1 MQTQKIMLW
10 LFPIMFAI
18 SGISFPLGVMF
29 YWLVSNFWTMG
40 QQYVVIKRMPT
51 PGSLAYEQRQAKLI
65 AKGKVAAPEIIEGEI
80 PEELKSEPKGQR
92 SQPTRKKPK
101 KK

>member
-1 MQTQKIMLW
+1 MLW

-18 SGISFPLGVMF
+18 SGVSFPLGVMF

-51 PGSLAYEQRQAKLI
+51 PGSIAYDQRQAKLA
-65 AKGKVAAPEIIEGEI
+65 AKGKLTGPEVIAEGEAVAEVK
-80 PEELKSEPKGQR
+80 PEPKGQR
-92 SQPTRKKPK
+92 VQPSRKKPK

>member
-10 LFPIMFAI
+10 LFPVMFAV
-18 SGISFPLGVMF
+18 SGVSFPLGVMF

-40 QQYVVIKRMPT
+40 QQYVIIKRMPT
-51 PGSLAYEQRQAKLI
+51 PGSLAHDQMQAKLV
-65 AKGKVAAPEIIEGEI
+65 AKGKIALPEVIEGEV
-80 PEELKSEPKGQR
+80 PEELKPEPKGQR
-92 SQPTRKKPK
+92 TQPTRKKPK